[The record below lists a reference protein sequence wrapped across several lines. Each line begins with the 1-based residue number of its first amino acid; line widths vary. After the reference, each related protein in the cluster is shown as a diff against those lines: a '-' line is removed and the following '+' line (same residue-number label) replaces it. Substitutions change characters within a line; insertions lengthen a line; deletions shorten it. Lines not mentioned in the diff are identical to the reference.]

1 MEEGRPVGRAITQV
15 RHEDGLDHN
24 SNNGESEK
32 WLDARFILKVGQK
45 GFDDRMNVEWERKR
59 NQWLLNGKT
68 DLLLIEMK
76 KTVAEADLG
85 GESRSC
91 FGLVEVSIKYSCGSM
106 SKQLSIEGKF

>member
-1 MEEGRPVGRAITQV
+1 MAITQV
-15 RHEDGLDHN
+15 RYEDGLDHN

-59 NQWLLNGKT
+59 NQWLQNGKT

-76 KTVAEADLG
+76 KTVAEAVREGEAEVVLDLLK
-85 GESRSC
+85 C
-91 FGLVEVSIKYSCGSM
+91 LLNILVGQWVNSYP
-106 SKQLSIEGKF
+106 